1 MPYRL
6 RISLCSIAL
15 LLGACSSN
23 GDGGSGGDA
32 PVEPVR
38 AADLCVSSSCGTATR
53 LLDIPGGENLLFGAD
68 GRLFV
73 SGGEQ
78 VYEVRRAGD
87 QFSATPLA
95 EPACA
100 FHGLAIRGS
109 VLYASCASG
118 ALYAGRLDAPPLQLQ
133 PIFQMTGM
141 CIANGTAVGADGNLY
156 VVDEPLGATP
166 GTCLPPDPKI
176 VRLTL
181 DPADPMHVLSQE
193 TWLQGSALGQLH
205 LGLDTT
211 LRFPNGLVSEG
222 SRFYATDG
230 GSVFSVDLQAD
241 GMPGPVT
248 PLFFEP
254 TAHDDLGL
262 VSDGLLVTDF
272 VGGRIL
278 LLSREGALLQQTDP
292 LVFTTPSTA
301 RLGQPPMFERDDILV
316 TEQGTAG
323 LGGNRLTLFRRD

>member
-1 MPYRL
+1 MPSSL
-6 RISLCSIAL
+6 RIILSCACL
-15 LLGACSSN
+15 LLAACNSDGDSGN
-23 GDGGSGGDA
+23 DEGDGS
-32 PVEPVR
+32 VR
-38 AADLCVSSSCGTATR
+38 AADLCVSSACGTATK
-53 LLDIPGGENLLFGAD
+53 LLDIPGGESLLFGAD

-73 SGGEQ
+73 SGSEQ
-78 VYEVRRAGD
+78 VYEIRRDGE

-100 FHGLAIRGS
+100 FHGLAIRGT

-118 ALYAGRLDAPPLQLQ
+118 ALYAGRLDAQPMLLQ

-141 CIANGTAVGADGNLY
+141 CIANGTALGADGNLY

-166 GTCLPPDPKI
+166 GSCLPPDPKI
-176 VRLTL
+176 LRLKI
-181 DPADPMHVLSQE
+181 DPADPLHVLSQE

-211 LRFPNGLVSEG
+211 LRFPNGLASEG
-222 SRFYATDG
+222 SRFYASDG

-241 GMPGPVT
+241 GSPGPVT

-272 VGGRIL
+272 VGGRIV
-278 LLSREGALLQQTDP
+278 LLSREGELLQETDQQ
-292 LVFTTPSTA
+292 VFSTPSTA
-301 RLGQPPMFERDDILV
+301 RLGQPPMFRSDDILV
-316 TEQGTAG
+316 TEQGSSG
-323 LGGNRLTLFRRD
+323 VGGNRLTLFRRN